1 MLMGRNIELL
11 PFWQSLRRNQV
22 ITKFSPFLWSV
33 VTQQLHYSASEVA
46 VPPAPGELK
55 HFWKLRSG
63 IVHGSV
69 AELSSNQTQIPKVGF
84 PLLLLFNSWKL
95 KREKNLCRRRF
106 PSVG

>member
-1 MLMGRNIELL
+1 M
-11 PFWQSLRRNQV
+11 
-22 ITKFSPFLWSV
+22 

-95 KREKNLCRRRF
+95 KREKNLCRRHF